1 MAAVRDGRDAFGLD
15 AELKAK
21 MDGKYDKAK
30 EAELASWIQAVTGM
44 SMAGTTFRS
53 MWSPS
58 GC

>member
-44 SMAGTTFRS
+44 SMAG
-53 MWSPS
+53 M
-58 GC
+58 